1 MLQQQPAGTGD
12 ITDQMHVYQHTMVCQ
27 IRPKCY
33 WRMITSHC
41 NTLDPW
47 RTPSSGMWRHQQRFG
62 RYFMIRGLLANMCF
76 WSIKLKGIVKVHLK
90 RKNKKKQTPPLW
102 PGRSWEAASHG
113 GTCTCSHP
121 SPASID
127 KDMIDSTE
135 SQWFPVPQ
143 QDPEVREK
151 RSADVHGTGWNEVS
165 NK

>member
-1 MLQQQPAGTGD
+1 MLLKND
-12 ITDQMHVYQHTMVCQ
+12 HITLQHFGSMKDPFIRHVT
-27 IRPKCY
+27 
-33 WRMITSHC
+33 TSTKIW
-41 NTLDPW
+41 TLFHDPW
-47 RTPSSGMWRHQQRFG
+47 SVGE
-62 RYFMIRGLLANMCF
+62 YVLLIYK
-76 WSIKLKGIVKVHLK
+76 IKRDCKGTFKK
-90 RKNKKKQTPPLW
+90 KKQKKQTPPLW